1 MATAE
6 IDLPYLSSYLTFP
19 EEKLSSLLSSPTVE
33 LVAGLLQSVAR
44 QARAHE
50 QIKSEKLKLDVELEN
65 VVRAADAKARV
76 LRSSVEKGLKDAANL
91 RQKLQEEGMLAEY
104 IQAFLSSADHAL
116 GRNLT
121 TEFGVT
127 FAIPQLFYHIVD
139 IRDSSS
145 SCSD

>member
-91 RQKLQEEGMLAEY
+91 RQKLQEEGTYTEY
-104 IQAFLSSADHAL
+104 F
-116 GRNLT
+116 NLL
-121 TEFGVT
+121 V
-127 FAIPQLFYHIVD
+127 I
-139 IRDSSS
+139 S
-145 SCSD
+145 